1 MRTDIKHSAV
11 CALFRVLQRMWNEL
25 LQPFTAHLQNG
36 LHIQY
41 LVHNAAVQCMSTGYL
56 FRFPVRPDQDAEGYM
71 KIDTQVAVLTKNA
84 ESLYSKRTIR
94 RDAWQRLMMKWHWI
108 SAALALMGMLFFA
121 TTGLTLLN
129 EGLITDGSVSVTRH
143 EAQLPATVLD
153 DLQHQPRSG
162 LVLPDSL
169 SVWARNQWRLDL
181 HPKAVE
187 RHDGEIFVDL
197 KRPGVDAWMSIDP
210 VRGLVRYESSDQ
222 GWLAYFNDLHRGKNA
237 GPVWHW
243 LVTAFALCCIVF
255 SLTGLALLQIRA
267 RRKWAIW
274 PVVGFGLMVPAVLVL
289 LFVH

>member
-1 MRTDIKHSAV
+1 
-11 CALFRVLQRMWNEL
+11 
-25 LQPFTAHLQNG
+25 
-36 LHIQY
+36 
-41 LVHNAAVQCMSTGYL
+41 
-56 FRFPVRPDQDAEGYM
+56 M
-71 KIDTQVAVLTKNA
+71 KIDTQIAELTKNA
-84 ESLYSKRTIR
+84 EGLLFGRMIR

-129 EGLITDGSVSVTRH
+129 EGLFADNSVRVTRH
-143 EAQLPATVLD
+143 DGQLPVKVLEE
-153 DLQHQPRSG
+153 LQHQPQVG

-169 SVWARNQWRLDL
+169 SVWVRNQWRLDL

-187 RHDGEIFVDL
+187 RQDGEIFVDL

-210 VRGLVRYESSDQ
+210 VRGTVHYESSDQ
-222 GWLAYFNDLHRGKNA
+222 GWIAYFNDLHRGKNA

-267 RRKWAIW
+267 RQKRAIW
-274 PVVGFGLMVPAVLVL
+274 PVVGFGLVVPVVLVL